1 MTCTRSALVATA
13 CTRSI
18 TDEDWEVLFKTNV
31 LGYARCIKHALP
43 HIRKNKPS
51 DYVIEN
57 DQGQGTQRL
66 DCGSRGSI
74 VNVASISS
82 WIAQPEFVPYA
93 RTTTAP
99 SSMTL
104 CVYSQSVQTD
114 PFI

>member
-1 MTCTRSALVATA
+1 MQKVTCARSALVATA
-13 CTRSI
+13 CPRSI

-82 WIAQPEFVPYA
+82 WIAQPEFVPYV
-93 RTTTAP
+93 RTTAP
-99 SSMTL
+99 SSIL
-104 CVYSQSVQTD
+104 CVYS
-114 PFI
+114 